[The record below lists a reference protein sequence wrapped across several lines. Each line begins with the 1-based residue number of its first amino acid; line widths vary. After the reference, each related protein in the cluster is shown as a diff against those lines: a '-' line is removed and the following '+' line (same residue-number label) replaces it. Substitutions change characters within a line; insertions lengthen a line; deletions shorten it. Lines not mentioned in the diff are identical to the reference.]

1 VSVSLWQI
9 MMGAPHCGGPLIKDS
24 MRSLS
29 LIVSGRDLGDLNQ
42 TGKDWN
48 EDCSALEIAR
58 KKNETEVVA
67 AREIHSQPST
77 DPA

>member
-1 VSVSLWQI
+1 